1 MIAMKKNT
9 LLPGL
14 VAILVALLLVFSFLL
29 VCTSV
34 LHAAKPAPAPTTGG
48 VLTGK
53 VTNAATLKI
62 IVGATVTAVGSPGSY
77 SAVTNSKGVY
87 SISLPAGDY
96 QITARATGM
105 ADLTVARTI
114 VAGVTT
120 TVNFALTTGVASTL
134 PHASRIS
141 SYNGPQT
148 CLGCHGTAIA
158 DQVFAS

>member
-1 MIAMKKNT
+1 MMKRQRST
-9 LLPGL
+9 LARL
-14 VAILVALLLVFSFLL
+14 VGLLLLLFSLL
-29 VCTSV
+29 VTGPA
-34 LHAAKPAPAPTTGG
+34 LAAKPAPPPTTGG
-48 VLTGK
+48 ILTGK
-53 VTNAATLKI
+53 VTNAVTLKI
-62 IVGATVTAVGSPGSY
+62 IIGATVTAVGSPGSY

-96 QITARATGM
+96 QITAKATGM

-114 VAGVTT
+114 VNAVTT